1 MTTRWFFS
9 HAQQGVATGIT
20 AGNAVPSSVTFRREV
35 DGGTPVEESAPGPD
49 LRLVGPRD
57 VVGIDR
63 QLIFREEPPRGAT
76 DVADNYLVAVEFTHA
91 DLPWLLSTETVVPIP
106 GATVQPQPWLV
117 LIVLS
122 DREASRPR
130 PADPMPLLSAP
141 VGALPPLKERWAW
154 AHVEARLPDDV
165 RGEPAAAARAAEG
178 VRRRSGEV
186 VARLLCP
193 RLLAPGTEWIAAVV
207 PVPDT
212 GDWGP
217 GPTVDLPV
225 HHWWTFRTGQ
235 QGDFESLAARLD
247 HRDAAGIGLGARRI
261 DGSRPWPPPDGESE
275 PPPDEPVVVALDGAL
290 RPPGPPDTERWSDTA
305 QQETF
310 RLRMTEELNAPAA
323 RLEPGAAEADRDVLT
338 IGPPLYGSHHS
349 GQQTVSATGDGWQD
363 TLNLEVRRRVAAA
376 LGARYVQVEQE
387 FLMARAWEQIGA
399 IREANRRLATAE
411 LSALAAG
418 ATQAKNIVPQPPDM
432 LVTTL
437 APIIDRVLVPGAF
450 RTEAFR
456 AAALRAETNTPP
468 VVDTP
473 ARTTL
478 AGVLSAAQIPD
489 GMVSTAFTRVARPG
503 GALSRRMVRASA
515 TAEQTSMLAAKLP
528 TSAAAGPG
536 LAADD
541 TTMSERLCAAIAP
554 MPLQWRR
561 LVTEIGGDEL
571 LARVPDEDR
580 PLRKIM
586 AHPHFDVPVAQE
598 ILSKWPEWAVP
609 GITDLPDDSVVVV
622 ETNPGFVA
630 ALLVGLNQEFNREL
644 LWREFPTDQ
653 RGTSFA
659 RFWPT
664 PGNDVDEIARWPTSS
679 TLGSQI
685 AGGEAGS
692 IALLIRGALLRR
704 FPGLPLL
711 AVRGEGGQLPQT
723 FTGTP
728 ATQVPLDES
737 TTLYLFSGIS
747 EEEARDQD
755 YFFVLRE
762 PMTGTR
768 FGFDLPGSNR
778 GDDLTSWAKVD
789 WDMVNRDSGGFIQV
803 GAGPKRQPAGSDDL
817 AVWGNG
823 SGDMARIVFQ
833 QPVQF
838 AIHASD
844 WLGPR

>member
-9 HAQQGVATGIT
+9 HAQQGVATGIV

-35 DGGTPVEESAPGPD
+35 VGSDPVDEVAAGPE
-49 LRLVGPRD
+49 LRLAGPRD
-57 VVGIDR
+57 VVAIER

-76 DVADNYLVAVEFTHA
+76 DVSDNYLVAVEFAHA

-106 GATVQPQPWLV
+106 GAPAQPQPWLV

-122 DREASRPR
+122 DQEAPPPR

-141 VGALPPLKERWAW
+141 VSALPPLDERWAW

-165 RGEPAAAARAAEG
+165 LDETAAAAQTADG
-178 VRRRSGEV
+178 VRRRSGAV

-193 RLLAPGTEWIAAVV
+193 RRLSPNTDWIAAVV

-212 GDWGP
+212 GGWGA
-217 GPTVDLPV
+217 GPTVELPV
-225 HHWWTFRTGQ
+225 HHWWTFRTGKP
-235 QGDFESLAARLD
+235 GDFESLASQLE
-247 HRDAAGIGLGARRI
+247 HRDAVDLGLGARRI
-261 DGSRPWPPPDGESE
+261 DGSRPWPPADGESG
-275 PPPDEPVVVALDGAL
+275 PPRGEPVVVGMDGAL
-290 RPPGPPDTERWSDTA
+290 RPPGPPDTEQWSDSA
-305 QQETF
+305 QQEAF
-310 RLRMTEELNAPAA
+310 RLRMTDELNAPAA
-323 RLEPGAAEADRDVLT
+323 RFEPGATEPDRDALT
-338 IGPPLYGSHHS
+338 VDPPLYGSHHS
-349 GQQTVSATGDGWQD
+349 GQQTISATGDGWQD

-399 IREANRRLATAE
+399 VREANRRLATAE

-418 ATQAKNIVPQPPDM
+418 ATQTKNIVPQPPDM

-437 APIIDRVLVPGAF
+437 APIVDRVQLPGS
-450 RTEAFR
+450 FR
-456 AAALRAETNTPP
+456 AAANPGVVTDTRAH
-468 VVDTP
+468 
-473 ARTTL
+473 ATL
-478 AGVLSAAQIPD
+478 ADVLSAAEVPD

-503 GALSRRMVRASA
+503 GALSRRMARASA
-515 TAEQTSMLAAKLP
+515 IAEQTSMLAAALP
-528 TSAAAGPG
+528 TTAQSDLG
-536 LAADD
+536 LVADD
-541 TTMSERLCAAIAP
+541 ATMSERLCAAIDP

-561 LVTEIGGDEL
+561 LVTEIGGAEL
-571 LARVPDEDR
+571 SVRTPDEDR
-580 PLRKIM
+580 PLRQIM
-586 AHPHFDVPVAQE
+586 AHPHFDVPIAQE

-609 GITDLPDDSVVVV
+609 GLTGMPDESVVVM
-622 ETNPGFVA
+622 ETNPGFIA

-664 PGNDVDEIARWPTSS
+664 PGNDVDEIARWPAGSA
-679 TLGSQI
+679 LGSQI

-711 AVRGEGGQLPQT
+711 AVPSEGGQLPQA
-723 FTGTP
+723 FSGIP

-747 EEEARDQD
+747 EETALDED

-768 FGFDLPGSNR
+768 FGFDLPGTNR
-778 GDDLTSWAKVD
+778 GEPLTSWTQME
-789 WDMVNRDSGGFIQV
+789 WHMVNLDGGGFVQVAPGPKKHPSGG
-803 GAGPKRQPAGSDDL
+803 GDL

-823 SGDMARIVFQ
+823 SGEMARIAFQ
-833 QPVQF
+833 QPVQI
-838 AIHASD
+838 AIHASE
-844 WLGPR
+844 WLRPT